1 MSVLEIRIFVTYEI
15 CIQLCSTEKKKKKLN
30 TLVSEVKTPWIQTS
44 IPPHSRCDIQFL
56 SFLYCKN
63 ENFKVTVTQT

>member
-1 MSVLEIRIFVTYEI
+1 MQYR
-15 CIQLCSTEKKKKKLN
+15 KKKKKLN

-56 SFLYCKN
+56 SFLYCKMRILSDGHTN
-63 ENFKVTVTQT
+63 LVIN